1 MTNVPTVHPLPGGG
15 GTNALS
21 VGNAGQAGSP
31 GEGRGNRTEPL
42 AHPYPPS
49 FAHVV
54 SSNTALK
61 GRGHSQAAVLKET
74 EGPRCRRPCERAPG
88 ARPAPGARSGK
99 AGSAGV
105 GEVGKQARRAI

>member
-1 MTNVPTVHPLPGGG
+1 MSQPSTRYRGAGGPMHSPSGTPARPDLRALG
-15 GTNALS
+15 G
-21 VGNAGQAGSP
+21 
-31 GEGRGNRTEPL
+31 GNRTEPL
-42 AHPYPPS
+42 AHPHPPS

-99 AGSAGV
+99 AGSTGV